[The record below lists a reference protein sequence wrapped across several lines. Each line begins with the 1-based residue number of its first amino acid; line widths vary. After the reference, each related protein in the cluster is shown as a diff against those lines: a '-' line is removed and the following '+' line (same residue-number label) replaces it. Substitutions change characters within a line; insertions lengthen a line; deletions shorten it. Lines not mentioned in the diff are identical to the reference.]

1 MKTFIK
7 AFILIAALLCFYSCS
22 HNKEEVKE
30 YYVTYRVYY
39 TSTDIK
45 TETYRTNLAGRY
57 DIHLDS
63 YRGSNSISITR
74 HNSLTLEAMVLSTTA
89 PIEIIDYSSNFT
101 KAYGINSKL

>member
-22 HNKEEVKE
+22 HNKEVKE

-63 YRGSNSISITR
+63 YRGSNSISITG
-74 HNSLTLEAMVLSTTA
+74 HNSLRLEATVLSTTA
-89 PIEIIDYSSNFT
+89 PIEIIDYSSNFI